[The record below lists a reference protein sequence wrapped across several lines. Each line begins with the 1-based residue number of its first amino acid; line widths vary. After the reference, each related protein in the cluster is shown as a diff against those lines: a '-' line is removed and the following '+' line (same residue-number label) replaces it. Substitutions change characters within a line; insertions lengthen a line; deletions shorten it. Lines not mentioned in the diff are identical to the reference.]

1 MRSPYLQRIMN
12 HQVQPTYYFPFWQ
25 DNNPLKFSSPSWKR
39 PTSTHHRVSLSRHL
53 IALPTSRPRLCH
65 FSFELDAAL
74 GSVPIDTQANHA
86 KTTAA
91 LSLVALRREGKYFTY
106 KQIVYRFS
114 TQRQSRSLLS
124 RFVFFFSFFF
134 SVVLFSFSFS
144 FFIFHILPSFC
155 ATLLATRFLFLAAT
169 GFLQLFSG
177 SRCPS
182 PHVPWRSILTTKSTL
197 MLGDGLF
204 CTFYRRDET
213 TSPLV
218 SRKKQTLNLTA
229 SKRVV
234 QVQNIWIRAGGE
246 VSRRR
251 TRPTELSNG
260 SLDTDDTAMTFR
272 RWRRRVPLKLRPE
285 FDLALFTKILFLYP
299 QIMLPD
305 SVQHC

>member
-1 MRSPYLQRIMN
+1 MKHLKYYIWLFAQETTFRFVRSPYLQRIMN

-74 GSVPIDTQANHA
+74 GSVPIDTQASHA

-134 SVVLFSFSFS
+134 LWCCFLSLFPFSFSTS
-144 FFIFHILPSFC
+144 C
-155 ATLLATRFLFLAAT
+155 RRFVQRFWPL
-169 GFLQLFSG
+169 
-177 SRCPS
+177 
-182 PHVPWRSILTTKSTL
+182 
-197 MLGDGLF
+197 D
-204 CTFYRRDET
+204 FY
-213 TSPLV
+213 
-218 SRKKQTLNLTA
+218 
-229 SKRVV
+229 
-234 QVQNIWIRAGGE
+234 
-246 VSRRR
+246 
-251 TRPTELSNG
+251 
-260 SLDTDDTAMTFR
+260 F
-272 RWRRRVPLKLRPE
+272 
-285 FDLALFTKILFLYP
+285 
-299 QIMLPD
+299 
-305 SVQHC
+305 